1 MLKAIGFVV
10 VVILVARGLAAI
22 INDYKKSKGGKG

>member
-10 VVILVARGLAAI
+10 VTVLVIRGIVAI
-22 INDYKKSKGGKG
+22 MNDYKKSKGGKG